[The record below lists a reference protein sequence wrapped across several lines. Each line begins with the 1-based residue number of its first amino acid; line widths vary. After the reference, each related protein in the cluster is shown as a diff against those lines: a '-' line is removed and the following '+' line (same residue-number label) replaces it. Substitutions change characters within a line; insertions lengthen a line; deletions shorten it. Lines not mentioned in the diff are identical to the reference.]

1 MVPDHQLS
9 LAIGKEGQNARL
21 SAKLTGWRIDIKSE
35 TQARETNFLA
45 DEEPAEEAEV
55 AEVTEAA
62 EEMDALEAIDAIET
76 AEEAVEE

>member
-1 MVPDHQLS
+1 MTENL
-9 LAIGKEGQNARL
+9 KNARL

-45 DEEPAEEAEV
+45 DEEPVAEEAEV
-55 AEVTEAA
+55 VEAA

-76 AEEAVEE
+76 VEE

>member
-1 MVPDHQLS
+1 M
-9 LAIGKEGQNARL
+9 

-45 DEEPAEEAEV
+45 DEPV
-55 AEVTEAA
+55 AEAA
-62 EEMDALEAIDAIET
+62 AEEEMDALEAIDAIET